1 MSIKEVIFIAEEA
14 AKGGYIANA
23 LGYSIF
29 TEADSW
35 EELKNMVRD
44 AVKCHFNEEDM
55 PQIIHIHAIKE
66 ESLAV

>member
-1 MSIKEVIFIAEEA
+1 MSIKEIIFIVEEA
-14 AKGGYIANA
+14 AEGGYTANA

-35 EELKNMVRD
+35 EELKNMIRD
-44 AVKCHFNEEDM
+44 AVRCHFNEEDM